1 MTDRAEFSFQRAGF
15 SKIMLALA
23 CIYLHPGVATACP
36 AGTVFSAKSDGTNG
50 ICAVIGEGATP
61 YVQCYVTHTKCPAG
75 TSREHSSNDPSRDY
89 CCPLK
94 RPTSLPSCNDQ
105 CASLLTSVQPRTKA
119 NRVHQNCMSLCI
131 GNPNGRII
139 CPDLTIVRLHEK
151 CP

>member
-1 MTDRAEFSFQRAGF
+1 VINPFALQRAGF
-15 SKIMLALA
+15 SNVMVLAMA

-36 AGTVFSAKSDGTNG
+36 RGTVFSAKADGTNG

-61 YVQCYVTHTKCPAG
+61 YVQCYVTHGECPAG

-94 RPTSLPSCNDQ
+94 RPTSIPTCNDQ
-105 CASLLTSVQPRTKA
+105 CASLLTSVQPKTEA
-119 NRVHQNCMSLCI
+119 NRVYQNCITKCV
-131 GNPNGRII
+131 GGGTII
-139 CPDLTIVRLHEK
+139 CPDLTVVKLHEK